1 MCNLLIT
8 CRFLLVFLVVSRKK
22 RIFAVTNIKCKN
34 MKDNIYDIKMVARY
48 IALSLL
54 TKQMTVSAL

>member
-1 MCNLLIT
+1 
-8 CRFLLVFLVVSRKK
+8 
-22 RIFAVTNIKCKN
+22 